1 MRDGG
6 DYLALAWENFIP
18 SIHFIYEDNVLDSLL
33 FHSELNS
40 GKHSLL
46 LASMSHIQLNGLQ
59 FLCGTEER
67 SGTGKCDE

>member
-1 MRDGG
+1 MRDGD

-40 GKHSLL
+40 EKHSLL
-46 LASMSHIQLNGLQ
+46 LASNGLQ

-67 SGTGKCDE
+67 CGTGKCDE